1 MRILTG
7 GPMPMGADTVEM
19 QERVKVDGGYLRV
32 PQPPKVGANTR
43 AAGEDMGA
51 GEVTVVEGLPLRPQD
66 IAQAVSGGAA
76 EVRVYRKLRVGVLS
90 TGDELRRPG
99 VALPPEGV
107 ADANRPML
115 LGMMNKPFV
124 ETVDMGIARDR
135 ESALRRR
142 LERARERCD
151 ALVVSGGA
159 SGGDE
164 DHLAR
169 IMEAEGRLDVW
180 RIAVKPGRPLV
191 MAHWNDMPVIGL
203 PGNPVAAFV
212 CGLLFA
218 RPALLRM
225 AGAQW
230 PEPRRY
236 LAPLARELKKK
247 PGRTEYLRARIDG
260 EGRVERYRS
269 TGSGLIC
276 GLRWSDGLIELD
288 EETVE
293 VKAGEPVRYLPYAE
307 LGLQV

>member
-7 GPMPMGADTVEM
+7 GPLPAGADTVEM
-19 QERVKVDGGYLRV
+19 QERVEVSGGYLRV
-32 PQPPKVGANTR
+32 PQPPKPGTNTR

-51 GEVTVVEGLPLRPQD
+51 GEATVAEGLPLRPQD

-76 EVRVYRKLRVGVLS
+76 NLRVYRRLRVGVLS

-115 LGMMNKPFV
+115 LGMLRKPFV
-124 ETVDMGIARDR
+124 ETLDMGIARDS
-135 ESALRRR
+135 EAALRRR

-169 IMEAEGRLDVW
+169 IMEAEGRVDVW

-191 MAHWNDMPVIGL
+191 MAHWRDLPVIGL

-236 LAPLARELKKK
+236 RVPLAKDLRKKA
-247 PGRTEYLRARIDG
+247 GRAEYLRARID
-260 EGRVERYRS
+260 EKGRAERFRS
-269 TGSGLIC
+269 TGSGLIS

-288 EETVE
+288 EATVE
-293 VKAGEPVRYLPYAE
+293 VAAGEPVRYLPYAE
-307 LGLQV
+307 MGLQV